1 MPPSS
6 TQLVMLRL
14 DIFCG
19 RVRGG
24 CSGLGLFCGF
34 FLWRFG
40 PLCCT
45 LYSSVHAPAALPAF
59 VEPLAGHA
67 DESGA
72 VTWIQCFFAALFGGF
87 FVHLEGDPFTTFVL
101 RYGLAWCCYW
111 VTDRH
116 SLFAGGWHTLK
127 KRKNFRSSHVRDY
140 GNIRRLLISL
150 SLSLSLSLSF
160 FLFEGVPA
168 TCKQ

>member
-1 MPPSS
+1 MG
-6 TQLVMLRL
+6 
-14 DIFCG
+14 F
-19 RVRGG
+19 
-24 CSGLGLFCGF
+24 FCGF

-45 LYSSVHAPAALPAF
+45 LYSSVRAPAALPAF

-72 VTWIQCFFAALFGGF
+72 VTWIQGFLQPFLVAF
-87 FVHLEGDPFTTFVL
+87 FVHLEGDPFTAFVL

-116 SLFAGGWHTLK
+116 SLFAGGWHSLNK
-127 KRKNFRSSHVRDY
+127 KKNPIIGEAEGRLFRES
-140 GNIRRLLISL
+140 
-150 SLSLSLSLSF
+150 
-160 FLFEGVPA
+160 A
-168 TCKQ
+168 Q

>member
-72 VTWIQCFFAALFGGF
+72 VTWIQGF
-87 FVHLEGDPFTTFVL
+87 FCSPFWWLFLSTSRGTPSPRLYSGMTCMVL
-101 RYGLAWCCYW
+101 LLGYRPSLAVCRW
-111 VTDRH
+111 
-116 SLFAGGWHTLK
+116 LALPQQK
-127 KRKNFRSSHVRDY
+127 KNKWPCPRKPVIMF
-140 GNIRRLLISL
+140 
-150 SLSLSLSLSF
+150 
-160 FLFEGVPA
+160 
-168 TCKQ
+168 

>member
-19 RVRGG
+19 RVKGG

-59 VEPLAGHA
+59 VLPLAGHA
-67 DESGA
+67 DEFRSCHLDSG
-72 VTWIQCFFAALFGGF
+72 FFLQPFLVAF

-101 RYGLAWCCYW
+101 RYDLHGVAIGLPT
-111 VTDRH
+111 VTRC
-116 SLFAGGWHTLK
+116 LQVAGTPSK
-127 KRKNFRSSHVRDY
+127 TKTN
-140 GNIRRLLISL
+140 LI
-150 SLSLSLSLSF
+150 
-160 FLFEGVPA
+160 V
-168 TCKQ
+168 Q